1 MKTHLEFANL
11 AGIETEVL
19 VVVAGDAQTDKGGKP
34 ELALLTHDAA
44 VKAAA
49 SAALASGE
57 FKGGA
62 NECLLLHAP
71 AGLAAKRLLLVG
83 VGKAAKATAHSV
95 RTAVGTAIRFVK
107 PRGVRNVAFAL
118 PAAENLPPG
127 PCSRAA
133 VEGAMCWRITIR
145 ILIVSDR
152 KDLSVYDFTL
162 APVAGE
168 AAASVELG
176 ICRRQHYCREPELCS
191 GAGE

>member
-11 AGIETEVL
+11 AGIATEVL
-19 VVVAGDAQTDKGGKP
+19 VVVAGDTQTDKGGKP
-34 ELALLTHDAA
+34 DPVLLTNDGA

-62 NECLLLHAP
+62 NETLLLHAP
-71 AGLAAKRLLLVG
+71 AGLAAKRLLVVG
-83 VGKAAKATAHSV
+83 VGKAAKATVHSV
-95 RTAVGTAIRFVK
+95 RTAAGTAIRFVK

-133 VEGAMCWRITIR
+133 VEGAMLADYDPDTYR
-145 ILIVSDR
+145 SDR
-152 KDLSVYDFTL
+152 KDQSVYDFTL
-162 APVAGE
+162 VAVAGE
-168 AAASVELG
+168 EAAAVELG
-176 ICRRQHYCREPELCS
+176 YAEIGRAHV
-191 GAGE
+191 